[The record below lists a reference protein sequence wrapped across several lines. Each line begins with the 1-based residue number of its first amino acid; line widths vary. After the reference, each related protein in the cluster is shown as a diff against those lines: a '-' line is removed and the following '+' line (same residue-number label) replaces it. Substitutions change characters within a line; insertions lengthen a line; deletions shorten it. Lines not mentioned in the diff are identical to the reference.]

1 MTMARKPVSPT
12 VIEITVQDVAQLFDS
27 LDPYPFRD
35 KDLDKDAE
43 AYIVSW
49 ARELPGDH
57 ALGIAIHLPE
67 AQLKTHPASETA
79 GAMQRF
85 FAHRAEAVSGEI
97 RELFRIGRMSL
108 VIGVSV
114 LVLCVVAAQYVEVVV
129 GPTPLGRILQESLI
143 ILGWVANWRPLEIF
157 LYEWWPLRRR
167 RNLLRRLA
175 AAHIVLKPLAA

>member
-1 MTMARKPVSPT
+1 
-12 VIEITVQDVAQLFDS
+12 
-27 LDPYPFRD
+27 
-35 KDLDKDAE
+35 
-43 AYIVSW
+43 
-49 ARELPGDH
+49 
-57 ALGIAIHLPE
+57 
-67 AQLKTHPASETA
+67 
-79 GAMQRF
+79 
-85 FAHRAEAVSGEI
+85 
-97 RELFRIGRMSL
+97 MSL

-114 LVLCVVAAQYVEVVV
+114 LVLCVAAAQYVEVVV